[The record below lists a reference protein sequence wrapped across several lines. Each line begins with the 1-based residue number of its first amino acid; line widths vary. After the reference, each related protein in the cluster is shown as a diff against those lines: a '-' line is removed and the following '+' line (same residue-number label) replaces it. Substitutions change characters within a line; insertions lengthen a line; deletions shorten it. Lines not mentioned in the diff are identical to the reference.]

1 MLENKKNNTVYL
13 GPVEKRL
20 QNLPDFRFT
29 WFDSICVIVSTLTY
43 IADISTGIC
52 FLLVFIMQ
60 YLLYF
65 FF

>member
-43 IADISTGIC
+43 IADISTGIY
-52 FLLVFIMQ
+52 FYFISVLKFK
-60 YLLYF
+60 Y
-65 FF
+65 